1 MKEKGWKEIPIG
13 GTIVEPGNAVE
24 YKTGSWR
31 TFKPIWHKDRCIHC
45 LICWMY
51 CPDEAIIVENGKFVR
66 FDYDYCKGCGICAN
80 ECPEK
85 ANAIE
90 MVLDRKI

>member
-1 MKEKGWKEIPIG
+1 MSEKSWQELAIG
-13 GTIVEPGNAVE
+13 GSILEPATSRQ

-31 TFKPIWHKDRCIHC
+31 AFKPIWYEDRCIHC
-45 LICWMY
+45 LFCWVY
-51 CPDEAIIVENGKFVR
+51 CPEPAVFVEDGKVTGI
-66 FDYDYCKGCGICAN
+66 DYDFCKGCGICAK

-90 MVLDRKI
+90 MVPEF

>member
-1 MKEKGWKEIPIG
+1 MSLKSWKELATG
-13 GTIVEPGNAVE
+13 GVIVEAGNAAA

-31 TFKPIWHKDRCIHC
+31 AFKPVWKEERCIHC
-45 LICWMY
+45 LFCWIY
-51 CPDEAIIVENGKFVR
+51 CPEPAVKVEGGKMKG
-66 FDYDYCKGCGICAN
+66 FDYDYCKGCGICAK

-90 MVLDRKI
+90 MVPEF

>member
-1 MKEKGWKEIPIG
+1 MNEKNWKEIPIG
-13 GTIVEPGNAVE
+13 GSIVEAGTSKK

-31 TFKPIWHKDRCIHC
+31 AFKPIWYEDRCIQC
-45 LICWMY
+45 LFCWVY
-51 CPDEAIIVENGKFVR
+51 CPEPAVCVVDGKVTG
-66 FDYDYCKGCGICAN
+66 FDYDYCKGCGICAK

-90 MVLDRKI
+90 MVPEF